1 MRWVSDRLLEHCL
14 GLPFGYKCGA
24 IVWWSEFNT
33 DKMIASSW
41 NFFHPYLRLCCSSAK
56 MVICQQLIG
65 CIGYKCIFEVCLLF
79 ELFPRNRRSLDR
91 SWNSGLSG
99 LDLWTWSV
107 WALPRPT
114 LFYLGSLCLVLAF
127 PSIIKLLKYF
137 GPLGPLFWTFPAQS
151 PNIFLCLHVWYD
163 TLLSYEIK
171 H

>member
-79 ELFPRNRRSLDR
+79 QLFPRNRRSLSFIWAHYAW
-91 SWNSGLSG
+91 SWLFLLLSNYWNILGLKAHSFGLSPHSHQTYFCVCMFG
-99 LDLWTWSV
+99 MTLYCRMRSNIKSLW
-107 WALPRPT
+107 
-114 LFYLGSLCLVLAF
+114 LG
-127 PSIIKLLKYF
+127 I
-137 GPLGPLFWTFPAQS
+137 
-151 PNIFLCLHVWYD
+151 
-163 TLLSYEIK
+163 
-171 H
+171 